1 MEATQYI
8 KWSDGAV
15 TKYKYSNHSQEEVI
29 EMLKQ
34 DIHDRGILSTWV
46 EDKNGNQIAYFDKH
60 TQRIKWEEELR
71 KATKEELFNEIKKK
85 TQLLKLD
92 IREVLELLEEE
103 GYIKFEKE
111 PKEPKEPKEYKVFVK
126 TVIIYEGVKDLYYVT
141 DSIYTDNIDEAKL
154 FELDEEKD
162 GYAYK
167 IIKEEG

>member
-46 EDKNGNQIAYFDKH
+46 EDKNGNQITYFNRH

-71 KATKEELFNEIKKK
+71 KATKEEIFKNINRR
-85 TQLLKLD
+85 LLVPRGDIEAVLD
-92 IREVLELLEEE
+92 VLEDE
-103 GYIKFEKE
+103 GYIKFKE
-111 PKEPKEPKEYKVFVK
+111 PKKYKVFIK
-126 TVIIYEGVKDLYYVT
+126 TVIVYEGVKDLYYVT

-154 FELDEEKD
+154 FDLNEEKD
-162 GYAYK
+162 GYAYE
-167 IIKEEG
+167 IVKEEE

>member
-46 EDKNGNQIAYFDKH
+46 EDKNGNQIAYFDRH
-60 TQRIKWEEELR
+60 TQWIKWEEELR
-71 KATKEELFNEIKKK
+71 KATKEELFKNINRRLLVPRGDIKAV
-85 TQLLKLD
+85 LD
-92 IREVLELLEEE
+92 LLEEE
-103 GYIKFEKE
+103 GYIKFK
-111 PKEPKEPKEYKVFVK
+111 KQPKEPKEYKVFVK

-141 DSIYTDNIDEAKL
+141 DSIYTDNIDEAKR
-154 FELDEEKD
+154 FDLDEEKD

-167 IIKEEG
+167 IVKESVWN